1 MGRECSV
8 WALIT
13 AFAGLLR
20 TEQGMAARR
29 VLRLERDDC
38 AQGGVEG
45 RREPHVRRADVEGR
59 TAQPG
64 ASSVS
69 PSGLLVSPALLL
81 PLSSGLPSFPVSQ
94 TSI

>member
-1 MGRECSV
+1 
-8 WALIT
+8 
-13 AFAGLLR
+13 
-20 TEQGMAARR
+20 MAARR

-38 AQGGVEG
+38 AQGGVER

-69 PSGLLVSPALLL
+69 PSGLLVSPALL
-81 PLSSGLPSFPVSQ
+81 PLSSGLSSFPVSQ